1 MRFLFGFRKGR
12 AVEPYLIFVCSIG
25 WFNLEHEDL
34 NEVKH
39 KRAPWPSASHS
50 LDSIRVSRMER
61 NADAGIKGQVLVES
75 SKSCSAGKIS
85 SPGSDMAP
93 LGNVSR
99 QPQART
105 AAGSRAFDPPPG
117 GGY

>member
-1 MRFLFGFRKGR
+1 M
-12 AVEPYLIFVCSIG
+12 EDP
-25 WFNLEHEDL
+25 EHEDL